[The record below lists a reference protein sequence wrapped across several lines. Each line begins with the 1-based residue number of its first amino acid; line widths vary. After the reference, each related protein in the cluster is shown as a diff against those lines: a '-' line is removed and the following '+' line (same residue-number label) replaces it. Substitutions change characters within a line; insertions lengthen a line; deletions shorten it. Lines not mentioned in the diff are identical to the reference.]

1 MKSVMKLVL
10 GKYVLIGILF
20 FLSIPNIFNAQIE
33 IPSPSDPPLF
43 INDFANILTQ
53 EEKASLEQTFYN
65 YFDSTSTQIVVV
77 TLNSLN
83 GNEIQPIATEIH
95 YKWGVGDKDKD
106 NGIVIVIAPN
116 DRKIFISTGY
126 GIQEKLPDLFTNRI
140 IKEVFAPNFKNQNY
154 YQGIYDGFQTISS
167 ILSGTYKADKNDKNN
182 GLTGRDIFIL
192 ILVIVLI
199 LIFISNSPNHF
210 DNRGSTIGS
219 GWNQGGW
226 IIGNSGGG
234 NWSSGGG
241 GWSFG
246 GGSSGGG
253 GSGGSW

>member
-10 GKYVLIGILF
+10 GKVVLIGILC

-95 YKWGVGDKDKD
+95 HKWGVGDKDKD

-126 GIQEKLPDLFTNRI
+126 GIQEKLPDLLTNRI

-167 ILSGTYKADKNDKNN
+167 ILSGTYKADKKNNN
-182 GLTGRDIFIL
+182 GLTSRDIFIIIIVIIL
-192 ILVIVLI
+192 ILM
-199 LIFISNSPNHF
+199 FISNSSNHF
-210 DNRGSTIGS
+210 DQRGNTIGS

-226 IIGNSGGG
+226 FIGNGGGG
-234 NWSSGGG
+234 NWDSGGG

>member
-1 MKSVMKLVL
+1 MKSAMRLVL
-10 GKYVLIGILF
+10 GKHLIGLLF
-20 FLSIPNIFNAQIE
+20 FISIPFFFNAQIE
-33 IPSPSDPPLF
+33 IPEPSNPPKF

-53 EEKASLEQTFYN
+53 EETASLEQIFYN
-65 YFDSTSTQIVVV
+65 YFDSTSTQIVVI
-77 TLNSLN
+77 TLKSLN

-95 YKWGVGDKDKD
+95 HKWGVGDKDKD

-126 GIQEKLPDLFTNRI
+126 GIQEKLPDLLTNRI
-140 IKEVFAPNFKNQNY
+140 IKEVIAPNFKNQNY
-154 YQGIYDGFQTISS
+154 YQGIYEGFETISS
-167 ILSGTYKADKNDKNN
+167 ILSGTYKADNNKNDD

-192 ILVIVLI
+192 IFIIILI

-210 DNRGSTIGS
+210 DQRGSTIGS

-226 IIGNSGGG
+226 IIGNGGG
-234 NWSSGGG
+234 SNWSGGGG